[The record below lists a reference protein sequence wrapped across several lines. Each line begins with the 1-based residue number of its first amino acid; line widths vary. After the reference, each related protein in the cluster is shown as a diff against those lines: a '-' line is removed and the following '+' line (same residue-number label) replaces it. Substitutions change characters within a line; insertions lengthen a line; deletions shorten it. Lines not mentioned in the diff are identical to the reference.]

1 MPESIKVWDLFV
13 RIGHWT
19 IVAGFAIAY
28 LSEDLLSLHV
38 WAGYIVGAAVLIR
51 IIWGFVGPRRARFS
65 DFVHTPAAVITY
77 LINLVHFRAKRYLG
91 HRPTGGAMVIALLLM
106 LAGTV
111 VTGIMTLGADQRA
124 GPLAPFYATSG
135 TGGPTAAAERL
146 SHDLELARGK
156 DGEKSAIGEL
166 HEVLANLTLALIAF
180 HLVGVVLASIV
191 HRENLVLAMIT
202 GRKRR
207 DLNVDR
213 IQRKTV

>member
-13 RIGHWT
+13 RIGHWP
-19 IVAGFAIAY
+19 IVVGFAIAY

-51 IIWGFVGPRRARFS
+51 IIWEFVGPRRARFS

-91 HRPTGGAMVIALLLM
+91 HSPTGGAMVIALLLM

-111 VTGIMTLGADQRA
+111 ITGIMTLGADQRA
-124 GPLAPFYATSG
+124 GPLAP
-135 TGGPTAAAERL
+135 RL
-146 SHDLELARGK
+146 GHDLELATGK
-156 DGEKSAIGEL
+156 DREKSAIGEL
-166 HEVLANLTLALIAF
+166 HELLANLTLALIAF
-180 HLVGVVLASIV
+180 HLVGVVLASIA

-202 GRKRR
+202 GRKRG

-213 IQRKTV
+213 IQRKAV